1 VPRTRKPPVA
11 STGIVAYYRV
21 STDRQKIS
29 GLGLEAQREAV
40 ARLAK
45 QTPILAEYTE
55 AESGKRHENRPQL
68 MAAIAEAKRRRGTLM
83 IAKLDRLARNVH
95 FISGLMEGG
104 VDFVAADMPYA
115 NRLTIHILA
124 AMAEHER
131 EMISERTRA
140 GMDAVR
146 RELAEKG
153 FRISRRS
160 GRRFTA
166 LGNPQW
172 QAALV
177 KAWAVHR
184 RKPAPEQVR
193 AVIVGYRAEGLT
205 IRAIVERL
213 NELGMKTPSGA
224 AWHPSTV
231 LRELRQAR

>member
-1 VPRTRKPPVA
+1 VPRTKKKAVE

-21 STDRQKIS
+21 STVRQEVS

-55 AESGKRHENRPQL
+55 AESGKRDENRPQL
-68 MAAIAEAKRRRGTLM
+68 RAAIAEAKRRHGTLM

-104 VDFVAADMPYA
+104 VPFIAADLPSA
-115 NRLTIHILA
+115 NPLTVHIMA
-124 AMAEHER
+124 AMAEYEAR
-131 EMISERTRA
+131 AISERTKA
-140 GMDAVR
+140 GLAVVK

-153 FRISRRS
+153 FRISRT

-184 RKPAPEQVR
+184 RKPAPEAVR

-213 NELGMKTPSGA
+213 NAVGMKTPTGA

-231 LRELRQAR
+231 LRELRQAA